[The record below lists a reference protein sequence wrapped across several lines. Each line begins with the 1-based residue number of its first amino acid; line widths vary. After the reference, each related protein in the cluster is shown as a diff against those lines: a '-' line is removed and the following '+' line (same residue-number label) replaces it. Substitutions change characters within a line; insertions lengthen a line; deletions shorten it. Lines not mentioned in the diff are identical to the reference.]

1 MSELIAIT
9 PIEQRARGRREP
21 APPQEDNA
29 ADRCR
34 GQAVHTHHGH
44 GAGAA
49 DRGSLPRA
57 GGCDVRTTR
66 QFGARGNMMVALLE
80 GVYRAA
86 TALGRAWRA
95 WTARFS
101 MSRRD
106 RAHGV

>member
-1 MSELIAIT
+1 M
-9 PIEQRARGRREP
+9 
-21 APPQEDNA
+21 
-29 ADRCR
+29 
-34 GQAVHTHHGH
+34 
-44 GAGAA
+44 
-49 DRGSLPRA
+49 
-57 GGCDVRTTR
+57 RTTR